1 VRGLRVEK
9 GVDEVLKEAGVRV
22 KEGGVDSVIWSHWHF
37 DHIGDLSLLPFST
50 KIIVG
55 PGFKA
60 NLLPGYPT
68 NQENPL
74 LESDYES
81 HEMEEVAFDDEFKS
95 GRFRAFDFFGDGSFY
110 LLDVPGHAVGHICAL
125 ARTMEGTF
133 VLLGADACHFAG
145 ALRPSLYPPMPEEL
159 DGRWGLDEC
168 FRNSYPCGVFGE
180 CHPAE
185 GEREKRITPY
195 YAASKTAGGAYVDLD
210 TANWSIQGLKEFD
223 ASEDVLICLAHD
235 PGMFEVLP
243 LLNASS
249 KNDINDWKEKK
260 YKEKLWWR
268 FLNELPRDG
277 KPGRKPI
284 VFGFWR
290 EGKEISVAE
299 VLAK

>member
-1 VRGLRVEK
+1 MRGLRVEK

-55 PGFKA
+55 PGFQA

-68 NQENPL
+68 NQESPL

-81 HEMEEVAFDDEFKS
+81 YEMEEVAFNDEFKS
-95 GRFRAFDFFGDGSFY
+95 GKFRAFDFFGDGSFY
-110 LLDVPGHAVGHICAL
+110 LLDVPGHAVGHMCGL
-125 ARTMEGTF
+125 ARTMERTF

-145 ALRPSLYPPMPEEL
+145 ALRPSLYLPMPEEP

-168 FRNSYPCGVFGE
+168 FRNPCPCEVFGE
-180 CHPAE
+180 CHLAE
-185 GEREKRITPY
+185 REREKRITPY
-195 YAASKTAGGAYVDLD
+195 YKASKTAGSAYVDLD

-235 PGMFEVLP
+235 LGIFEVLP

-249 KNDINDWKEKK
+249 KNDISDW
-260 YKEKLWWR
+260 R
-268 FLNELPRDG
+268 RRSTRRN
-277 KPGRKPI
+277 
-284 VFGFWR
+284 
-290 EGKEISVAE
+290 
-299 VLAK
+299 